1 MTTSTG
7 PATQTPAAGLTVDG
21 YAAGDRLIPD
31 GPPRLPDADARRSR
45 ALTLGS
51 VIALIVLCVAWELW
65 LAPTGSG
72 TLAIKALPLL
82 LPLLGLMRYRLYTFR
97 WLSLLI
103 WLYAGEGLLRL
114 SSEGGLSRWLAVA
127 EVLLSV
133 AVFWGCVWHVR
144 ARLKHLQADKAP
156 VASAPSAGGGQ
167 S

>member
-1 MTTSTG
+1 MTSAPG
-7 PATQTPAAGLTVDG
+7 SPPQPAGLTLDG
-21 YAAGDRLIPD
+21 FASGDRLIPD
-31 GPPRLPDADARRSR
+31 GPPRLPDDAARQSR

-51 VIALIVLCVAWELW
+51 VVALLVLCVAWELW

-133 AVFWGCVWHVR
+133 LVFVGCVWHVR
-144 ARLKHLQADKAP
+144 ARLRHLRADGAP
-156 VASAPSAGGGQ
+156 AQGASPAP
-167 S
+167 